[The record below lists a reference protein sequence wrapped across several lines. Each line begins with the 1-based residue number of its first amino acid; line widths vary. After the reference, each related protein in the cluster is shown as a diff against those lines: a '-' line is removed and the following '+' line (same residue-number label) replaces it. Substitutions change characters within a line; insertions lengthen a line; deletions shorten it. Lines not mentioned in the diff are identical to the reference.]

1 MLAPKL
7 EGVRFQP
14 ASDQSLL
21 VYFGHEITLH
31 ANERIRKLL
40 KLLLSEP
47 IENVRNLHPAYCS
60 LLVKFDP
67 LKMTH
72 AELVTILQGYLVR
85 LDSIALPDPR
95 KIEIPVCYGGEFGP
109 DLAEVAALHEMTPA
123 QAVALHTSVTYVVY
137 FLGFVPGYPYL
148 GELPAALATPRL
160 PNPRKQ
166 VPAGSVA
173 IGGNQT
179 GIYPFATP
187 GGWRLIG
194 RTPLALF
201 RPQSANLSLLSIG
214 DRVRFVSIPAEQFA
228 VAEEQ

>member
-21 VYFGHEITLH
+21 LYFGHQITLH

-40 KLLLSEP
+40 KLLLAEP

-72 AELVTILQGYLVR
+72 AELETILQGYLVR

-95 KIEIPVCYGGEFGP
+95 RIEIPVCYGGEFGP

-137 FLGFVPGYPYL
+137 F
-148 GELPAALATPRL
+148 
-160 PNPRKQ
+160 
-166 VPAGSVA
+166 
-173 IGGNQT
+173 
-179 GIYPFATP
+179 
-187 GGWRLIG
+187 
-194 RTPLALF
+194 
-201 RPQSANLSLLSIG
+201 
-214 DRVRFVSIPAEQFA
+214 
-228 VAEEQ
+228 